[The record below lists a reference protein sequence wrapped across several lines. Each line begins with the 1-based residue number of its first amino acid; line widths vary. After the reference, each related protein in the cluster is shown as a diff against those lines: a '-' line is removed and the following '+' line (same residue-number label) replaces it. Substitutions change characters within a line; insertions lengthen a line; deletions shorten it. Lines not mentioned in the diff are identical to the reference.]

1 MRRIAMDA
9 LSTMLKP
16 LALLEKVAGMDH
28 PATLAEIAEDCDVPK
43 PTVHRWLGSLT
54 NAGLLQRTPDGRR
67 FELASRAT
75 RLAFAILSNGPS
87 GALRHEILQSV
98 VREVGESCNLT
109 ILRGAQVIYLD
120 RVESKWPLRI
130 TFQPGSNVP
139 AHCSASGKLFLA
151 LLPASRRER
160 IIRELTLEKFT
171 EKTIIDA
178 AVLRQEFTVIRR
190 QSYSVDRE
198 EYLSGLICLAVPV
211 FKGAGR
217 SRTCIA
223 ALALQAPVARFS
235 YDQMVQT
242 LPTLQRA
249 SSALSVTLE

>member
-1 MRRIAMDA
+1 MDA

-16 LALLEKVAGMDH
+16 LALL
-28 PATLAEIAEDCDVPK
+28 
-43 PTVHRWLGSLT
+43 
-54 NAGLLQRTPDGRR
+54 
-67 FELASRAT
+67 
-75 RLAFAILSNGPS
+75 
-87 GALRHEILQSV
+87 
-98 VREVGESCNLT
+98 
-109 ILRGAQVIYLD
+109 
-120 RVESKWPLRI
+120 
-130 TFQPGSNVP
+130 
-139 AHCSASGKLFLA
+139 A
-151 LLPASRRER
+151 LLPAAKRER

-249 SSALSVTLE
+249 SSALSATLE